1 MEALLIID
9 GFNVLHA
16 GVLVGRERAGWW
28 QEPAQRRLVAR
39 VEQFTNPSYPE
50 IWVIFDRRS
59 DRSSQR
65 TDVTSQDARI
75 RVVYAPSADDWIV
88 EQVEALSGQRPVTVV
103 TSDRLLR
110 NRVRQAGGELLS
122 PSRFLAACG

>member
-110 NRVRQAGGELLS
+110 NRVRQASGELLS

>member
-110 NRVRQAGGELLS
+110 NRVHQAGGELLS